1 MWRPAQLQESYDS
14 IETLIAKLDEIS
26 EELANVELCH
36 AHHLERLHH
45 VQRASGLNLL
55 HYLQLRR
62 HDLRPLQ
69 LALAVRGLSSLG
81 RSESHVWDNVQAV
94 RAALKCLGGAHQIAP
109 TAPQQS
115 TLPEAP
121 TLLDRQTEV
130 LLGPTPAKRRV
141 RIMVTMPSEAASD
154 YELVRKLVQS
164 GMDCMRINCA
174 HDDTSTWAAMIDHLR
189 RAEAEFGRRVL
200 LMMDLP
206 GPKLRTGAIASGPE
220 VIKWRPERDLMGH
233 VVEPAHIW
241 LTPAD
246 SP

>member
-1 MWRPAQLQESYDS
+1 MSRHAQLQDSYES
-14 IETLIAKLDEIS
+14 IEALIAKLDEIS
-26 EELANVELCH
+26 DELANVELRH
-36 AHHLERLHH
+36 AHHLECLHR

-94 RAALKCLGGAHQIAP
+94 RSALKCLGGAHNIAP
-109 TAPQQS
+109 AAPHQS
-115 TLPEAP
+115 TLHEAS
-121 TLLDRQTEV
+121 TLLDRQTGA
-130 LLGPTPAKRRV
+130 LLGPAPANRRV

-174 HDDTSTWAAMIDHLR
+174 HDDASTWAAMIDHFAPAR
-189 RAEAEFGRRVL
+189 RLSSA
-200 LMMDLP
+200 
-206 GPKLRTGAIASGPE
+206 GACC
-220 VIKWRPERDLMGH
+220 
-233 VVEPAHIW
+233 
-241 LTPAD
+241 
-246 SP
+246 